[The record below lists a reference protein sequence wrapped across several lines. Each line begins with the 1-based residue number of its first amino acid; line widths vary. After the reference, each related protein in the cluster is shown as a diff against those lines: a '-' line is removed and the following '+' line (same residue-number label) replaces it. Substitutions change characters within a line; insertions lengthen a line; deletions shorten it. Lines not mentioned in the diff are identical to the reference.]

1 MLPVSRAMG
10 YRGRR
15 VLRSVSEDEEG
26 GKGEEGARGELE
38 GVTYS
43 RLREAEP
50 SFVTT
55 DDRGSPSLE
64 VPDSPFGDDLTT
76 S

>member
-1 MLPVSRAMG
+1 M
-10 YRGRR
+10 
-15 VLRSVSEDEEG
+15 LRSVSEDEEG
-26 GKGEEGARGELE
+26 GEGGKGGEGARGELE

-64 VPDSPFGDDLTT
+64 VPDSPVGDDLTT
-76 S
+76 T